1 MAWLIDTNVVSEL
14 GKRRPDAA
22 VLAWAST
29 VEDLTSYLSAITV
42 FELER
47 GVHRTERIDATQGPT
62 RRLWLDTVVGVEY
75 AGRILSIDAEVAAIA
90 ARLHVPDP
98 RPLADAFIAATAL
111 HHNLTV
117 VTRNV
122 KDFAPLGVRV
132 LDPWTIDSG

>member
-14 GKRRPDAA
+14 GKRQPDAA
-22 VLAWAST
+22 VLSWAST
-29 VEDLTSYLSAITV
+29 VDQLSSYLSAVTV

-47 GVHRTERIDATQGPT
+47 GVQRTERIDVAQGAA
-62 RRLWLDTVVGVEY
+62 RRRWLDAVVGGEY
-75 AGRILSIDAEVAAIA
+75 AGRILAMDAEVAAIA

-132 LDPWTIDSG
+132 LDPWSEPA

>member
-47 GVHRTERIDATQGPT
+47 GVQRTERIDATHGPT